1 MDDFVQ
7 IALDPAVT
15 VTVIACLTLVIILQH
30 LDGRRRMRDL
40 TKRLGR
46 MTGTLL
52 AEAFR
57 SSRIVEQAKV
67 RRAIELT
74 IQLKDMNPDLT
85 LDEVLF
91 GTVPQDTPFPDLKE
105 LRRVAKNEV
114 LGASYDGDR
123 VGGGSG
129 LARGDSASVDDF
141 LADMTRTRRAARV
154 PVKPSASE

>member
-52 AEAFR
+52 AAAVN

-91 GTVPQDTPFPDLKE
+91 GTVPQDKPFPDLRE
-105 LRRVAKNEV
+105 
-114 LGASYDGDR
+114 
-123 VGGGSG
+123 
-129 LARGDSASVDDF
+129 
-141 LADMTRTRRAARV
+141 MRRAVNAWGTWCARR
-154 PVKPSASE
+154 KNNLIPS